1 MLRVAAEDKETETP
15 KGSLFA
21 LGEFVH
27 KTGHLVQKCYTKLEH
42 WHEIALTLYR
52 RIVKLEAELRD
63 MGKEIDIEMLAKCK
77 LQRLVDNLQERES
90 AHGRAIAEMRICVL
104 AAQRIC
110 DEDVHDHHGD
120 RINAPAQLND
130 PVGRARKRQRTHD
143 VATVR
148 VRCSVP

>member
-1 MLRVAAEDKETETP
+1 VLRVAAEDKETETP

-63 MGKEIDIEMLAKCK
+63 MAKEIDIEMLAKCK

>member
-1 MLRVAAEDKETETP
+1 MPALP
-15 KGSLFA
+15 SLA
-21 LGEFVH
+21 LA
-27 KTGHLVQKCYTKLEH
+27 C
-42 WHEIALTLYR
+42 LTLYR

-110 DEDVHDHHGD
+110 DDDVSRSSTLAANDHRHPE
-120 RINAPAQLND
+120 RTVR
-130 PVGRARKRQRTHD
+130 VGRATWLHLQAVISSNSKIYVPNILCMHLNR
-143 VATVR
+143 
-148 VRCSVP
+148 SVCMGLFMA

>member
-1 MLRVAAEDKETETP
+1 MLRVAAEDKETGAP

-63 MGKEIDIEMLAKCK
+63 MAKEIDIEMLAKCK

-143 VATVR
+143 VATLR

>member
-1 MLRVAAEDKETETP
+1 VLRVAAEDKETETP

-52 RIVKLEAELRD
+52 RIVKLEAELKD

-130 PVGRARKRQRTHD
+130 PVGRARKRQRIHD
-143 VATVR
+143 VATLR

>member
-1 MLRVAAEDKETETP
+1 VLRVAAEDKETETP

-63 MGKEIDIEMLAKCK
+63 MAKEIDSEMLAKCK

-110 DEDVHDHHGD
+110 DEDVYDHHGD

>member
-63 MGKEIDIEMLAKCK
+63 MAKEIDIEMLAKCK

-90 AHGRAIAEMRICVL
+90 AHGRAIAKRSF
-104 AAQRIC
+104 
-110 DEDVHDHHGD
+110 
-120 RINAPAQLND
+120 
-130 PVGRARKRQRTHD
+130 GR
-143 VATVR
+143 VV
-148 VRCSVP
+148 

>member
-1 MLRVAAEDKETETP
+1 MLRVAAEDKETGAP

-63 MGKEIDIEMLAKCK
+63 MAKEIEAESMAKCK

-110 DEDVHDHHGD
+110 DEDVHDHYGD

>member
-63 MGKEIDIEMLAKCK
+63 MAKEIDIEMLAKCK

>member
-104 AAQRIC
+104 AAQRLC
-110 DEDVHDHHGD
+110 DEDVHD
-120 RINAPAQLND
+120 Q
-130 PVGRARKRQRTHD
+130 GRYEYRATHSRTIGSD
-143 VATVR
+143 IVTEIGSGCTR
-148 VRCSVP
+148 

>member
-143 VATVR
+143 VATLR

>member
-42 WHEIALTLYR
+42 CHEIALTLYR

-110 DEDVHDHHGD
+110 DEDVWMFLRRLALASNPIRNLVPGG
-120 RINAPAQLND
+120 ND
-130 PVGRARKRQRTHD
+130 SLSAMT
-143 VATVR
+143 
-148 VRCSVP
+148 SVQNCVWS

>member
-1 MLRVAAEDKETETP
+1 MLRVAAEDKETGAP

-143 VATVR
+143 VATLR

>member
-1 MLRVAAEDKETETP
+1 MLRVAAEDKETGAP

-110 DEDVHDHHGD
+110 DEDVHDHLGVE
-120 RINAPAQLND
+120 RKGAIS
-130 PVGRARKRQRTHD
+130 PVWHISSLAGKPSSLRL
-143 VATVR
+143 
-148 VRCSVP
+148 PP

>member
-1 MLRVAAEDKETETP
+1 MRV
-15 KGSLFA
+15 
-21 LGEFVH
+21 
-27 KTGHLVQKCYTKLEH
+27 
-42 WHEIALTLYR
+42 
-52 RIVKLEAELRD
+52 
-63 MGKEIDIEMLAKCK
+63 
-77 LQRLVDNLQERES
+77 
-90 AHGRAIAEMRICVL
+90 CVL

-110 DEDVHDHHGD
+110 DEDVYDHYGD

>member
-63 MGKEIDIEMLAKCK
+63 MAKEIDIEMLAKCK

-143 VATVR
+143 VATLR
-148 VRCSVP
+148 VRCSAP

>member
-1 MLRVAAEDKETETP
+1 MLRVAAEDKETGAP

>member
-1 MLRVAAEDKETETP
+1 MLK
-15 KGSLFA
+15 
-21 LGEFVH
+21 
-27 KTGHLVQKCYTKLEH
+27 
-42 WHEIALTLYR
+42 
-52 RIVKLEAELRD
+52 D

>member
-52 RIVKLEAELRD
+52 RIVKLEAELKD